1 MKMENS
7 NAMAMFKNRI
17 SQWVKYSDYI
27 ILEQNGKKY
36 ISPAPGSRMSIYDPL
51 ADAEE
56 LVTDFLNW
64 GRRFY
69 GNEFDEPTDKIA
81 MEIAS
86 KYGLAGWMVAL
97 PKDRKFSSYEE
108 TYLGASGKIFGKGN
122 NMKTK
127 EYIQCFTAHDPYE
140 DDPKIAYIMH
150 REDIY
155 NIVFSSRYR
164 EPFLWS
170 TIFAAILYAHFT
182 SIMDN
187 GDSRTPSSKRLSSE
201 HMAIASN
208 NSDLSL
214 QMWSGD
220 SPEMFWCFDSLKAAV
235 ETAYCAFLT
244 ANTHPLRVCKHC
256 GKIYYHTHSRNEFCS
271 PQCRN
276 QWNVYRSRERTSIK
290 RENSPE

>member
-1 MKMENS
+1 MENS

-108 TYLGASGKIFGKGN
+108 TYLGADRKS
-122 NMKTK
+122 
-127 EYIQCFTAHDPYE
+127 
-140 DDPKIAYIMH
+140 
-150 REDIY
+150 
-155 NIVFSSRYR
+155 V
-164 EPFLWS
+164 
-170 TIFAAILYAHFT
+170 
-182 SIMDN
+182 
-187 GDSRTPSSKRLSSE
+187 
-201 HMAIASN
+201 
-208 NSDLSL
+208 
-214 QMWSGD
+214 
-220 SPEMFWCFDSLKAAV
+220 V
-235 ETAYCAFLT
+235 
-244 ANTHPLRVCKHC
+244 
-256 GKIYYHTHSRNEFCS
+256 
-271 PQCRN
+271 
-276 QWNVYRSRERTSIK
+276 
-290 RENSPE
+290 